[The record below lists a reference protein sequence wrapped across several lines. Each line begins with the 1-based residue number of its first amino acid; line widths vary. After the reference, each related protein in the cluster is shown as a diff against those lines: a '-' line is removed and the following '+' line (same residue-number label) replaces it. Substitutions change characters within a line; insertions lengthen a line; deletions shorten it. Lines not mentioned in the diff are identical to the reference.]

1 MSEEKMNE
9 AKKTG
14 SKRTP
19 MAEQSP
25 DIRIR
30 NFDEVPLGYSPE
42 EARAEAARCLKC
54 KKPKCVEGCPVRVD
68 IPGFIKLIE
77 EGEFDRAAKKSRK
90 QIACPLSADE
100 SAHKSRNA
108 KYCASWAKRA
118 ILWPWAA
125 WNVSPP
131 TMNVSREK
139 SNFLKKRPPRE
150 RKSR

>member
-1 MSEEKMNE
+1 MSEEKLSE

-19 MAEQSP
+19 MPEQSP
-25 DIRIR
+25 EIRIR

-77 EGEFDRAAKKSRK
+77 EGDFDPCRAKNKGNKLPARDLRSSLPARVAMRSIVHLGQKRRSRGRR
-90 QIACPLSADE
+90 PLGAF
-100 SAHKSRNA
+100 R
-108 KYCASWAKRA
+108 RG
-118 ILWPWAA
+118 L
-125 WNVSPP
+125 
-131 TMNVSREK
+131 
-139 SNFLKKRPPRE
+139 
-150 RKSR
+150 